1 VPTNKH
7 LTQESF
13 DRLLVWLDKDRDQA
27 AQKYEHIRR
36 TLIQIFTWRNVAIA
50 EDLADETIDRVAS
63 RVDEIAPQYTG
74 DPALYFYGVAKLI
87 MLEEGRSQ
95 KLQTPLEAQLPHLA
109 AVEFSEGIDVK
120 DECFSKCLDELPLNA
135 RELVLTYY
143 KKEKQ
148 RKIDHRK
155 VLAERSGMSL
165 NTLRVRVHRIR
176 ADLENCIKKCLGER
190 KIAE

>member
-1 VPTNKH
+1 
-7 LTQESF
+7 
-13 DRLLVWLDKDRDQA
+13 
-27 AQKYEHIRR
+27 
-36 TLIQIFTWRNVAIA
+36 
-50 EDLADETIDRVAS
+50 
-63 RVDEIAPQYTG
+63 
-74 DPALYFYGVAKLI
+74 

-120 DECFSKCLDELPLNA
+120 DECFSKCLDELPLNT